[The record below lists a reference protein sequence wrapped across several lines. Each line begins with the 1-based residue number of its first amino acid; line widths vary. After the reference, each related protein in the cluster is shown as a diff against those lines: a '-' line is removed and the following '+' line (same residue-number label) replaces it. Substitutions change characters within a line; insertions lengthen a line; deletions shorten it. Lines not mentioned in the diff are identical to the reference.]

1 MSLFV
6 TVTNKKSCLKF
17 FDRGKD
23 ELDFKEL
30 GDVEDDGE
38 DDDRHD
44 VGQDYPVPGVDP
56 LALVVVLDGAPHG
69 TVPLQGQVVR
79 L

>member
-1 MSLFV
+1 MGLFASDEQ
-6 TVTNKKSCLKF
+6 KKLFKV
-17 FDRGKD
+17 FDRSKD
-23 ELDFKEL
+23 ELHFEEL

-44 VGQDYPVPGVDP
+44 VGQDHPVPGVDP
-56 LALVVVLDGAPHG
+56 LALVVVLDGAPDG